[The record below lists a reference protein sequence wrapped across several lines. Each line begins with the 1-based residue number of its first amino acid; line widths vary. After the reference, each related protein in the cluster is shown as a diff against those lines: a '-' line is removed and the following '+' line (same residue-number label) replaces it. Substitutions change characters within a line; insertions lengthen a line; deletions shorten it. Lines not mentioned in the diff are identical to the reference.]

1 MRTTN
6 KSLRLIA
13 AASLFALTGCY
24 NDTVTIAPSPQP
36 GYSQPAPDDSASV
49 DLSTTVDPATF
60 TDQLSPYGQWVV
72 TADYGNCWVPNQVS
86 ADWQPYTVGSWSYTD
101 YGWTWVSNEPW
112 DDVTCHYGR
121 WAHDN
126 DRGWV
131 WVAGGTW
138 GPAWVAFRNGGG
150 YVGWAPLPPQGTNGD
165 ILVSADEIN
174 AIPAASFAFVQ
185 EGDILDQ
192 NIQQHFVDHTQ
203 NVTIINKTVNITNI
217 QRNSNHME
225 NRSLSVDEVQRATGK
240 TITPQHLTVVTDPKK
255 AAEMRQKGQPVAFV
269 PAKAKAAPRAQ
280 TPQPK
285 PEAQQPTQRPDEQ
298 RPQQQSPE
306 IPAQPRPVPE
316 QTTPRPNDEHPQT
329 PPAPREQ
336 TPKSQTPA
344 QSDQHQPAP
353 KAPEKA
359 PPPKQDQ
366 ATHAQPAQ
374 PSDKQKKPEPSDQ
387 SKQQPDKQPPNKQP
401 NNPPDKNQPDKDQP
415 QT

>member
-36 GYSQPAPDDSASV
+36 GYSQPVPDDSASV
-49 DLSTTVDPATF
+49 DLSATVDPATF

-112 DDVTCHYGR
+112 GDVTCHYGR

-192 NIQQHFVDHTQ
+192 NIQQHFVDPTQ

-240 TITPQHLTVVTDPKK
+240 TITPQHLTVVTDPKQ

-269 PAKAKAAPRAQ
+269 PAKAKAAPKAE

-285 PEAQQPTQRPDEQ
+285 PEAQQPTNQQR
-298 RPQQQSPE
+298 PE
-306 IPAQPRPVPE
+306 IPAQPRPAPE
-316 QTTPRPNDEHPQT
+316 QTTPRPNEQHPET
-329 PPAPREQ
+329 PVQPREQ
-336 TPKSQTPA
+336 SPRPETPA
-344 QSDQHQPAP
+344 PSDLHQPAP
-353 KAPEKA
+353 KSPEKT
-359 PPPKQDQ
+359 PPPNQDQ
-366 ATHAQPAQ
+366 DHHAPPAQ
-374 PSDKQKKPEPSDQ
+374 PSDQQKKPEPSDQ
-387 SKQQPDKQPPNKQP
+387 SKQPPDKQAPPDKQP
-401 NNPPDKNQPDKDQP
+401 NNPPDKNQQDKDQP
-415 QT
+415 PN